1 MRFVS
6 RSANYMLVARPDADF
21 EVFENREGTML
32 PRMIRRPIL
41 IVEFKHGM
49 VRPDE
54 SYAATMHWQGQATV
68 RTDPERLNAHG
79 DSANGVYG
87 AVPYQRGVSIQDGVG
102 RIVGVSGSSRPDFN
116 FSLYDTT
123 WLEDAEDRADA
134 EKALLENA
142 DNGVWYVKVDAIE
155 VPLPW
160 PNYNKVRA
168 KSGSTIAAE
177 IARRCEEDGYEVTH
191 VIDYEKTHANRPTV
205 LEALE
210 ALGKRTADE
219 VEAAEALTVQVV

>member
-1 MRFVS
+1 M
-6 RSANYMLVARPDADF
+6 A
-21 EVFENREGTML
+21 
-32 PRMIRRPIL
+32 
-41 IVEFKHGM
+41 
-49 VRPDE
+49 RPDE

-68 RTDPERLNAHG
+68 RTDPERLNSHG
-79 DSANGVYG
+79 DSASGVFG

-102 RIVGVSGSSRPDFN
+102 RIVGVSGASRPDFN
-116 FSLYDTT
+116 FSLYDTE

-168 KSGSTIAAE
+168 KSGSTVAAE
-177 IARRCEEDGYEVTH
+177 IARRCEEDGYDTDH
-191 VIDYEKTHANRPTV
+191 VIDYEKTHANRPAV

-210 ALGKRTADE
+210 ALAKRNTAE